1 MPGQSAERVWVSA
14 QVPANYRSSLLARA
28 EREDRSMSA
37 LVRAALSAFL
47 FDEAGPYAPTE
58 NGHTERLTFKNST

>member
-28 EREDRSMSA
+28 EREDRSMSS

-47 FDEAGPYAPTE
+47 FSEAELRGPA
-58 NGHTERLTFKNST
+58 NGAQPDK